1 MIGIVGAS
9 GFVGTHLAVLV
20 RGRGAEP
27 VLFSR
32 RPQPG
37 WRVIPPSGEIDLAG
51 IETLINLAGE
61 PVLGL
66 WTSDKCRRI
75 AASRIEGTRRL
86 VDAIL
91 RAGNVRTLVNASAIG
106 YYGDTG
112 DRMAD
117 ESTAPGAGFLAETC
131 VAWEC
136 EADRAKSVARVV
148 KVRIGFVL
156 GSGGAMRLV
165 LPLFRA
171 GLGGV
176 LGNGRQWMSCIH
188 VEDVAGLCL
197 WAADESAVSGP
208 LNAVMPEPVTNATF
222 TRAVAH
228 AVHRPAILPAPA
240 FALRAALGGMSSI
253 LLDSARVVPGVA
265 GDRYAYRY
273 PTLDSALAEVA
284 SPKKSASR

>member
-1 MIGIVGAS
+1 MIGIVGAT
-9 GFVGTHLAVLV
+9 GFVGTHLAALV

-37 WRVIPPSGEIDLAG
+37 WRVIPPSGEVDLSG

-66 WTSDKCRRI
+66 WTRDKRRRI
-75 AASRIEGTRRL
+75 VASRIEGTRRL

-91 RAGNVRTLVNASAIG
+91 REGSVRTFVNASAIG

-112 DRMAD
+112 ERVAD
-117 ESTAPGAGFLAETC
+117 ESAAPGTGFLAETC
-131 VAWEC
+131 VAWER
-136 EADRAKSVARVV
+136 EADRAESVARVV

-156 GSGGAMRLV
+156 GRGGAMRLV

-176 LGNGRQWMSCIH
+176 LGSGRQWMSCIH
-188 VEDVAGLCL
+188 VDDVAGLCL
-197 WAADESAVSGP
+197 WAADEPGVSGP
-208 LNAVMPEPVTNATF
+208 VNAVMPEPVTNAAF
-222 TRAVAH
+222 TRAVAR

-253 LLDSARVVPGVA
+253 LLDSTRVVPAVA
-265 GDRYAYRY
+265 GNRYAYRY
-273 PTLDSALAEVA
+273 PTLESALAGVV
-284 SPKKSASR
+284 SPK